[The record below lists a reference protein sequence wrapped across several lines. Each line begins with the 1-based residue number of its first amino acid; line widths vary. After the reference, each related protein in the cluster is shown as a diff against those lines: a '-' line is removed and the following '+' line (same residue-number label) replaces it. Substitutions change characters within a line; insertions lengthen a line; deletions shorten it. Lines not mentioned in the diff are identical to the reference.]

1 MIYINTFIQASRK
14 NITLI
19 ELIKKLWIELAINH
33 VLGTSA
39 QLSYYFIFALFP
51 FLIFL
56 ITLLSYLP
64 ISPDEMLNLF
74 GQTIPDPAFEF
85 IKKNVLII
93 EMERQGKLLYFGI
106 ITALWATS
114 TGMTALIR
122 ALNQAYRVE
131 DTRPFWKIRGVA
143 ILFTLGLS
151 LFILIALI
159 LLVFGHQLGLWLAFF
174 FRLGLFFLVLW
185 DTLRWLSIISL
196 LTFAFACLY
205 YFSPNH
211 KVDWQSIIPG
221 SFFAVGGWIIISLG
235 FSYYVNHFGSY
246 EAVYGSLGAVIVL
259 MTWLFFS
266 AFIILSG
273 GELNAILE
281 KMRKTV

>member
-1 MIYINTFIQASRK
+1 MIHINTLIQTWRE
-14 NITLI
+14 NITLT
-19 ELIKKLWIELAINH
+19 ELIKKLWSELANDH

-56 ITLLSYLP
+56 ITLLGYLP

-74 GQTIPDPAFEF
+74 GQTIPDSVFEF
-85 IKKNVLII
+85 IKKNLQLI
-93 EMERQGKLLYFGI
+93 EQARQGKLLYFGI

-114 TGMTALIR
+114 TGMTSLIR
-122 ALNQAYRVE
+122 ALNQAYKVK
-131 DTRPFWKIRGVA
+131 DTRSFWKIRGIA

-174 FRLGLFFLVLW
+174 FRLGLFFIVLW

-205 YFSPNH
+205 YFSPNS
-211 KVDWQSIIPG
+211 KVNWQSILPG
-221 SFFAVGGWIIISLG
+221 SVFAVGGWIIISLG

-273 GELNAILE
+273 GELNAVIGGI
-281 KMRKTV
+281 KKRD